1 MFLIGLGALLV
12 LCGIYT
18 WRALLFGG
26 DPLAARIPPGRF
38 ATRWSRLGAACDSW
52 GSEQTGQVFS
62 LWRSMQ
68 LCCCQVPVSSLG
80 PPGRAASRRRQV
92 VSKDGR
98 SRLLNASRPKGNPS
112 G

>member
-1 MFLIGLGALLV
+1 MFLIGRARCSFSADIIHGARCYLAGIPQRPGFLLAV
-12 LCGIYT
+12 RDTLE
-18 WRALLFGG
+18 
-26 DPLAARIPPGRF
+26 PPRRGMRF
-38 ATRWSRLGAACDSW
+38 W